1 MNLATKERVLEIAN
15 VRRGAI
21 SADKG
26 PEYAGSATRY
36 SDSDQDVLANFKRQG
51 VRWGTSP
58 LLPTGVYFG
67 KHIDSIETFVR
78 EATRDGISVAEQREI
93 AARGEGVV
101 SRLDDARNYLDLMEC
116 LLIDLGIVDSPL
128 APQEQAE
135 ERASLLELGDVQPED
150 LTHLIYDEAE
160 GFAEDYN
167 YMRRRVQALETEK
180 VNLEA
185 QLGAANA
192 LAEEM
197 YRH

>member
-26 PEYAGSATRY
+26 PEYAGSAARY

-128 APQEQAE
+128 AEPTSE

-167 YMRRRVQALETEK
+167 YMRRRVLALETEK
-180 VNLEA
+180 QDLTA
-185 QLGAANA
+185 QLGAQIA
-192 LAEEM
+192 LTEEM